1 MPNLRLL
8 HVSDLHAGT
17 KEEPEVEDGLRAL
30 VRATEPGLVIATG
43 DLTHRNRPADHA
55 RAATLLRSLERP
67 LVVVPGNHDIPPW
80 SPARFTRTF
89 AAFQHEWPE
98 LEPVHRSAGI
108 VVCGLNSVTPW
119 KHQGG
124 TLRRSQL
131 DHAARVLAEAPPGAL
146 RVVALHH
153 HLIGAPWRSVK
164 RPVARRGE
172 VLGALVEAGAELIL
186 SGHVHQSAV
195 GERRE
200 FEVAEG
206 PVPGTTVV
214 TAPGL
219 GQPRP
224 RRRGEA
230 RGLHLI
236 EADEGTL
243 RVLTHAWAG
252 GGWGLI
258 ADRRFAR
265 GPEPLGA
272 IGRAARE
279 REAASGS

>member
-1 MPNLRLL
+1 LL

-17 KEEPEVEDGLRAL
+17 SEEPEVAADLRSL
-30 VRATEPGLVIATG
+30 VRETRPELVIATG
-43 DLTHRNRPADHA
+43 DLTHRNRPAEQE
-55 RAATLLRSLERP
+55 RAAALLRSLERP

-89 AAFQHEWPE
+89 AAFERQWAE
-98 LEPVHRSAGI
+98 LEPVYRSKAI

-131 DHAARVLAEAPPGAL
+131 EHAARVLAEAPVGAL

-153 HLIGAPWRSVK
+153 HLIGAPWRSYK
-164 RPVARRGE
+164 RPVARRAK
-172 VLGALVEAGAELIL
+172 VLEALVDAGAELIL

-195 GERRE
+195 SERRE
-200 FEVAEG
+200 FEVIPG
-206 PVPGTTVV
+206 SVHGTTVV

-224 RRRGEA
+224 NRRGEA
-230 RGLHLI
+230 RGLHLV
-236 EADEGTL
+236 EADEHVL
-243 RVLTHAWAG
+243 RVLTFAWSTQ
-252 GGWGLI
+252 GWARI
-258 ADRRFAR
+258 ADRGFPR
-265 GPEPLGA
+265 GAGPL
-272 IGRAARE
+272 E
-279 REAASGS
+279 